1 MRQQIICFLN
11 GLTAYSLRLTA
22 PGRKPFAVSR
32 SERCE
37 RAVSPVTGTGFTLIE
52 LIVSIVI
59 AGIILISFAASY
71 RQIISG
77 LIYDSELS
85 KAIGLSQLEFSIAN
99 SISYTDP
106 TLAGGYNNLSVNYQG
121 SGYDV
126 RRQVSYDFGSD
137 VTTQSLKRITITV
150 YRTGSA
156 AEIMKTATLRAK
168 NVTYG
173 P

>member
-1 MRQQIICFLN
+1 MN
-11 GLTAYSLRLTA
+11 
-22 PGRKPFAVSR
+22 KK
-32 SERCE
+32 
-37 RAVSPVTGTGFTLIE
+37 GFTLIE

-77 LIYDSELS
+77 LIYDSDLS
-85 KAIGLSQLEFSIAN
+85 KAIALSQLEFSIAN
-99 SISYTDP
+99 SISYADA

-137 VTTQSLKRITITV
+137 VTAQSLKRITITV

-156 AEIMKTATLRAK
+156 SPIMSTVTLRAK

>member
-1 MRQQIICFLN
+1 MNRN
-11 GLTAYSLRLTA
+11 
-22 PGRKPFAVSR
+22 RK
-32 SERCE
+32 
-37 RAVSPVTGTGFTLIE
+37 GFTLIE

-59 AGIILISFAASY
+59 AGIILISFTASY
-71 RQIISG
+71 RQIIMG
-77 LIYDSELS
+77 LVYDSDLS

-99 SISYTDP
+99 GISYTDAA
-106 TLAGGYNNLSVNYQG
+106 LANGYNNLTFNYQG

-137 VTTQSLKRITITV
+137 VSTQSLKRITITV
-150 YRTGSA
+150 YKTGSA
-156 AEIMKTATLRAK
+156 SAIMSTVTLRAK

>member
-1 MRQQIICFLN
+1 MN
-11 GLTAYSLRLTA
+11 
-22 PGRKPFAVSR
+22 KK
-32 SERCE
+32 
-37 RAVSPVTGTGFTLIE
+37 GFTLIE

-59 AGIILISFAASY
+59 AGIILVSFAASY
-71 RQIISG
+71 RQIMMG
-77 LIYDSELS
+77 LVYDSDIS
-85 KAIGLSQLEFSIAN
+85 KAVALSQLEFSIAN
-99 SISYTDP
+99 SISYTDA
-106 TLAGGYNNLSVNYQG
+106 TLAGGYNTLTSNYQG

-137 VTTQSLKRITITV
+137 VTTQSLKRIIITV
-150 YRTGSA
+150 YRSGSA